1 MSDLLKRPAKPTAKV
16 DNTSG
21 LMAKPKTKD
30 DDTVEDR
37 GEKLIL
43 NGKLLVKIQNFC

>member
-1 MSDLLKRPAKPTAKV
+1 MSNLLKRPAKPTAKV

-30 DDTVEDR
+30 DDTVEALLDALA
-37 GEKLIL
+37 GS
-43 NGKLLVKIQNFC
+43 NSGKHHE

>member
-1 MSDLLKRPAKPTAKV
+1 MSGLLKRPAKPTAKV

-30 DDTVEDR
+30 EETIEALLDALA
-37 GEKLIL
+37 GY
-43 NGKLLVKIQNFC
+43 NSGKHHE